1 MCCII
6 ILLHSLFIMPLREQV
21 HFKNKNDDEFHDAFW
36 PKKFLMRMNIKIWRL
51 WSISSYIFLLNCV
64 YHFHLVNI
72 ILFDCLL
79 IACESLFKTF
89 LIVTIKEINTHFSFK
104 IYGQFWPNFLS
115 FWIIKIRLLL
125 TILSRQLPFRRME
138 IFS

>member
-36 PKKFLMRMNIKIWRL
+36 PKKFLMRMNIKIWRF
-51 WSISSYIFLLNCV
+51 WSISSYIFLLNYV

-72 ILFDCLL
+72 ILFDS
-79 IACESLFKTF
+79 I

-104 IYGQFWPNFLS
+104 NYSLKVYFIMVINDSIISIRCLSLWQLLFKIIQDIIAIYQ
-115 FWIIKIRLLL
+115 
-125 TILSRQLPFRRME
+125 SR
-138 IFS
+138 

>member
-51 WSISSYIFLLNCV
+51 WSISSYFLNSL
-64 YHFHLVNI
+64 YHYHLGNI

-79 IACESLFKTF
+79 IPCESLFKTF
-89 LIVTIKEINTHFSFK
+89 LTVTIKEINTHFSFEFYYLK
-104 IYGQFWPNFLS
+104 LYFIMVINDSIILIRWLS
-115 FWIIKIRLLL
+115 LWQLLFEII
-125 TILSRQLPFRRME
+125 
-138 IFS
+138 

>member
-51 WSISSYIFLLNCV
+51 WSISSYFFNFL
-64 YHFHLVNI
+64 YHLHLVNI

-104 IYGQFWPNFLS
+104 IYYLKVYFIMVINDSIIFIRWLS
-115 FWIIKIRLLL
+115 LWQLLFEII
-125 TILSRQLPFRRME
+125 
-138 IFS
+138 

>member
-36 PKKFLMRMNIKIWRL
+36 PKKFLMRMNIKIWRF

-79 IACESLFKTF
+79 IACESLFKSF

-104 IYGQFWPNFLS
+104 NYSLKVYFIMVINDSIISIRCLS
-115 FWIIKIRLLL
+115 LWQLLFKM
-125 TILSRQLPFRRME
+125 I
-138 IFS
+138 

>member
-51 WSISSYIFLLNCV
+51 WSISSYFFNSL

-89 LIVTIKEINTHFSFK
+89 LIVTIKEINTHFSFEFYYLK
-104 IYGQFWPNFLS
+104 VYLIMVINDSIISIRWLS
-115 FWIIKIRLLL
+115 LWQLLFEII
-125 TILSRQLPFRRME
+125 
-138 IFS
+138 